1 MRGAGTPRVPVIRKT
16 QAADRFWLFRQPVPS
31 SFRHPATSFPYL
43 ARTELGN
50 YLTGVQITVIVTPR
64 FEVFYAL
71 QALESGAGETLNEWR
86 RDMDRRLPDRLRT
99 SLASIAPTPL
109 VWPLLADALREAPP
123 AVTFDGMIEALRA
136 MDERSFQTFVLG
148 GVFKSAGA
156 VESLVDGKVSLARTV
171 ATEAE
176 TQQKLLALL
185 GLHPFSRQNPTAMAF
200 DRIVSTPGSFRDEM
214 VHTLEAFW
222 AAGFSE
228 TWKKLEPQM
237 KERADEIRTSATRQA
252 FPAFATEHRLPV
264 TIEGDALV
272 STRGAK
278 HTPVSGSATVYLLPS
293 AFNTSRLWAAYAD
306 SKGRTR
312 FFLPIPSPGLSTA
325 GTIQIDPALIFRALG
340 DTTRYAI
347 ASSIARSPMTSVEL
361 ARAFGVS
368 KPTISHHVQL
378 LRSAG
383 LIDET
388 SSESGVRLSLNRRVL
403 ERASTAAAREMF
415 AEADVAPIVKRSR
428 RANRP
433 TKPGQTETE
442 K

>member
-1 MRGAGTPRVPVIRKT
+1 MKL
-16 QAADRFWLFRQPVPS
+16 DS
-31 SFRHPATSFPYL
+31 
-43 ARTELGN
+43 
-50 YLTGVQITVIVTPR
+50 YLTNVQINVVVSPR

-71 QALESGAGETLNEWR
+71 QALESGSGESLSDWR
-86 RDMDRRLPDRLRT
+86 RDMEKRLPDRLTT
-99 SLASIAPTPL
+99 SLASLAPTPL

-123 AVTFDGMIEALRA
+123 TSTFDGMISALRN
-136 MDERSFQTFVLG
+136 MDDRSFQTFVLG
-148 GVFKSAGA
+148 GVFKTAGA

-176 TQQKLLALL
+176 TQQKLLTLL
-185 GLHPFSRQNPTAMAF
+185 GLYPFSRQKPTAMAF
-200 DRIVSTPGSFRDEM
+200 DRIVNTPGSFRDEM
-214 VHTLEAFW
+214 VHALESFW
-222 AAGFSE
+222 TAGFSD
-228 TWKKLEPQM
+228 TWKRLEPQM
-237 KERADEIRTSATRQA
+237 KERAEEMRLSATRQS
-252 FPAFATEHRLPV
+252 FPAFAAEHRLPV
-264 TIEGDALV
+264 TIEGDTLV

-278 HTPVSGSATVYLLPS
+278 HTPVSGPATVYLLPS

-312 FFLPIPSPGLSTA
+312 FFLPVLYPGLSTA
-325 GTIQIDPALIFRALG
+325 GVTPIDPALIFRALG

-347 ASSIARSPMTSVEL
+347 ASSIARAPMTSVEL

-388 SSESGVRLSLNRRVL
+388 STESGVLLSLNRRVL

-415 AEADVAPIVKRSR
+415 AEAEMSPIVKRSR
-428 RANRP
+428 QPNRP
-433 TKPGQTETE
+433 ANSTETE

>member
-1 MRGAGTPRVPVIRKT
+1 VLI
-16 QAADRFWLFRQPVPS
+16 
-31 SFRHPATSFPYL
+31 
-43 ARTELGN
+43 N
-50 YLTGVQITVIVTPR
+50 VIVTPR
-64 FEVFYAL
+64 FEIFYAL
-71 QALESGAGETLNEWR
+71 QALESGTGDTLADWR
-86 RDMDRRLPDRLRT
+86 RDTEKRLPDRLRT

-123 AVTFDGMIEALRA
+123 AVTFDGMIGALRS
-136 MDERSFQTFVLG
+136 MDDRSFQTFVLG

-185 GLHPFSRQNPTAMAF
+185 GLHPFSRQNPTPMAF
-200 DRIVSTPGSFRDEM
+200 DRIVNKPGSFRDEM
-214 VHTLEAFW
+214 VHALESFW
-222 AAGFSE
+222 TAGFSD

-237 KERADEIRTSATRQA
+237 KERAEEMRASATQQT
-252 FPAFATEHRLPV
+252 FPAFAAEHRLPV
-264 TIEGDALV
+264 TIENETVV

-293 AFNTSRLWAAYAD
+293 AFNTSRVWAAYAD

-312 FFLPIPSPGLSTA
+312 FFLPVVLPGLSTA
-325 GTIQIDPALIFRALG
+325 GAAPIDPALIFRALG

-347 ASSIARSPMTSVEL
+347 ASSIARNPMTSVEL

-388 SSESGVRLSLNRRVL
+388 PTESGVLLSLNRRVL

-415 AEADVAPIVKRSR
+415 AEVELAPIVKRSR

-433 TKPGQTETE
+433 TNPDLDETE